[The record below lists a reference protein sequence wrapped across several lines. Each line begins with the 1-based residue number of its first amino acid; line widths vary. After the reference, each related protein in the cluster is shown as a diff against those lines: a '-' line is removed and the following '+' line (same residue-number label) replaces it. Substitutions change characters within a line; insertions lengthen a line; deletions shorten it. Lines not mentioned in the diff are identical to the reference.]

1 MKIKL
6 SDFILE
12 QSVSDAEVA
21 DIVIEQAM
29 SEIEVCT
36 ALLEAYIKEFAML
49 EYMMP
54 NEDVITEADAQPQ
67 APAPA
72 EGSASK
78 GVGESAKNA
87 GNALAGFF
95 GALFGVICGFFRWV
109 GNKIGAIGDAITK
122 KGKDLKQTVANA
134 TEEKF
139 NKFAQ
144 YFTAS
149 QKRDPAIMY
158 AMYNP
163 NNVKSFINNM
173 KLEIKKFGDATK
185 KFVKKSTHGFRLV
198 EDVKRDDGGLFGLG
212 SNASNLE
219 EYSKACQEFSQSV
232 KANNP
237 ENKRE
242 ENGVMNTADF
252 KNMVMRYIDY
262 YCSKQCSEDI
272 RYISSEAK
280 SVEREL
286 HNFDRHYSVTHKSTV
301 KGDYGGGLLG
311 FLKKLNDIGPAG
323 NVSNRS
329 RLPEFQRLKSV
340 TQTALY
346 TVGGGAKNSVI
357 SIIDRMDR
365 NLKALGMLGQT
376 EFSQIKDDGD
386 TKYVNKMNAG

>member
-54 NEDVITEADAQPQ
+54 TEDVITEADAQP
-67 APAPA
+67 PAPA
-72 EGSASK
+72 EGGTSK
-78 GVGESAKNA
+78 GVGESAKDA
-87 GNALAGFF
+87 GHALAGFF
-95 GALFGVICGFFRWV
+95 GALFGAICGFFRWV
-109 GNKIGAIGDAITK
+109 GNKIGSIGDAIAK

-144 YFTAS
+144 YFAAS

-163 NNVKSFINNM
+163 NSVKSFINNM
-173 KLEIKKFGDATK
+173 KVEIKKFGDATK
-185 KFVKKSTHGFRLV
+185 RFARNSTKGFRAT
-198 EDVKRDDGGLFGLG
+198 EIVKPDDI
-212 SNASNLE
+212 NMQNLE

-252 KNMVMRYIDY
+252 KNMVIRYVDY

-272 RYISSEAK
+272 RYITAEAK
-280 SVEREL
+280 SVEKEL
-286 HNFDRHYSVTHKSTV
+286 GAFDRRYNVTHKSTTA
-301 KGDYGGGLLG
+301 DYGGGLVAWWQKIWNRD
-311 FLKKLNDIGPAG
+311 LK
-323 NVSNRS
+323 NRS
-329 RLPEFQRLKSV
+329 SKPEFQRLKNV

-346 TVGGGAKNSVI
+346 TVGGGAKNSVL

-365 NLKALGMLGQT
+365 NLKALGKLGQT

-386 TKYVNKMNAG
+386 TKYVNQMNAKQ